1 MLPKLTSNTLFM
13 SFGVGYVGVFFAWV
27 IFSLY
32 PSQSPVHGALLG
44 LALVGIPFGL
54 ATVMLQ
60 NTLLGIQN
68 VKAYAD
74 SSLGE
79 IAEQIKGY
87 TDQVQFLNSRLEVR
101 IDEILKQSDPAP
113 IIILQGDH
121 GHRIKDTDGA
131 SLLKTVLLNMF
142 ANLSAFYLPEGKDQS
157 LYASISNVNTFRV
170 ILGEYFNAHL
180 GLLPDENYYLLNN
193 KVIRVSK

>member
-1 MLPKLTSNTLFM
+1 MSACFLLGLF
-13 SFGVGYVGVFFAWV
+13 
-27 IFSLY
+27 FSLY

-60 NTLLGIQN
+60 NILLGIQN

-87 TDQVQFLNSRLEVR
+87 TEQEKFLNSRLEL
-101 IDEILKQSDPAP
+101 IIAKILIQSYPPP

-121 GHRIKDTDGA
+121 VHRIKDTDGA
-131 SLLKTVLLNMF
+131 SLSKPVLLNMF
-142 ANLSAFYLPEGKDQS
+142 ANLSAFYLPEGRDQS

-180 GLLPDENYYLLNN
+180 GLLPDDNYLLLNN
-193 KVIRVSK
+193 KVVRVSK